1 MQEAKKHFFISY
13 NKADITW
20 AEWIAWELERE
31 GYATTIQA
39 WDFRPGFNFATMMQQ
54 KLKTADRIIAV
65 LSKDYLESDYTQSEW
80 NTAYLKDPKG
90 EKGILLPVRIGACDP
105 EALLQ
110 GIVHIDLVGLDEEAA
125 RAELLEGV
133 KTERAKPPVKPI
145 FPGASRQPAQPSV
158 FPGDLPPVWNV
169 PHQRL
174 QNFYERGGLLAEL
187 RDSLDSG
194 ASRGVAV
201 HGRGG
206 VGKTQ
211 IAVEYAYRH
220 AADYELVWW
229 VRAEES
235 ASLAADYA
243 GLYRKLNLAPADTN
257 DQSYMNKTVR
267 GWLEENDGW
276 LLVFDNAVRPEDI
289 GDFVP
294 RKGGGHFLVT
304 SRERGWNSLCAER
317 EIQPLASDDAANFLL
332 RRRAS

>member
-1 MQEAKKHFFISY
+1 MREAKKHFFISY

-20 AEWIAWELERE
+20 AEWIASELEE
-31 GYATTIQA
+31 AGYDTTVQA

-54 KLKTADRIIAV
+54 RLKTADRVIAV
-65 LSKDYLESDYTQSEW
+65 LSQDYLDAEFTQSEW
-80 NTAYLKDPKG
+80 ATAFVKDPKG
-90 EKGILLPVRIGACDP
+90 EKGFLLPVRVGACEPD
-105 EALLQ
+105 ALLQ
-110 GIVHIDLVGLDEEAA
+110 GIIYIDLVGLEEAKA
-125 RAELLEGV
+125 KDALLEGV
-133 KTERAKPPVKPI
+133 KTERAKPRVKPK
-145 FPGASRQPAQPSV
+145 FPGGARQFAQTFV

-169 PHQRL
+169 PLQRL
-174 QNFYERGGLLAEL
+174 QNFYERGGLLEGL
-187 RDSLDSG
+187 RASLDSG
-194 ASRGVAV
+194 AARGVAV

-243 GLYRKLNLAPADTN
+243 GLYRKLGLAPADTN

-267 GWLEENDGW
+267 QWLEDNGGW

-294 RKGGGHFLVT
+294 GKGGGHFLVT
-304 SRERGWNSLCAER
+304 SRNAGWGALCAER
-317 EIQPLASDDAANFLL
+317 EIQPLAPDAAADFLL